1 LPKIFTKFYYTGDDH
16 RQQQLLI
23 NTQQQKLT
31 NAQQKTPAVTPGFSN
46 RESRYAICN
55 NKPYWFIVQFLVYYI
70 AM

>member
-1 LPKIFTKFYYTGDDH
+1 LPKIFTKIFYTGDHH

-31 NAQQKTPAVTPGFSN
+31 NAQQKTPAVTPGLYCIL
-46 RESRYAICN
+46 RYAICG
-55 NKPYWFIVQFLVYYI
+55 NKPVRFIVQFLVYYI